1 MDYVPIDILGGHHL
15 LYLSILFIFSLLLFL
30 NPQSVKQH
38 RKTITKTILV
48 VSLLQQM
55 LLYGYFIIFDKF
67 TLAESLPLHL
77 SRITTLLIILY
88 ILLRKRVLFSLIT
101 YFSLFAWL
109 SFLVPT
115 DIQPITHPLGISFL
129 INHVITVL
137 IPFYIIIAYQ
147 IKIKSSD
154 KYIAFASFIVYLMTV
169 YFINPILGGNYF
181 YLVQKP
187 IFKTMP
193 DSLYLL
199 FVIVGTFIF
208 FTIGEKVFKAVE
220 KKYGK

>member
-187 IFKTMP
+187 IFKTMSGP
-193 DSLYLL
+193 LYLF

-220 KKYGK
+220 RKYGK